1 MGIHTFK
8 GRSEDE
14 LTVEKGDYIEVL
26 EDDSAFNDSWYF
38 GRNLTSFGTG
48 LFPKAFTT
56 NVISLPPDV
65 QKRVAIYDAKHP
77 PQPAADLSQNM
88 VPQPVVPSTPAEKS
102 APTNQQVYSGNA
114 SPAAHAAAQAAARAS
129 SNSNGSGRRP
139 SESSRVTSGSNATKF
154 TDDIFNDSSSGSPG
168 GIVPSAPRVDNLNI
182 NDNTS
187 AGSSSTAPSSTAPL
201 ASPSVSALN
210 VDKSQNG
217 SRNGSV
223 DRASNANSAQE
234 YHKSFLNSYN
244 GVPIADAES
253 PNINSVTPLETPH
266 SSSSQVGVTPAR
278 GASALPVD
286 TAPPIADQSTASVTT
301 LSSAPVVAPSPQTVL
316 GWTPAQVEAY
326 FLSKGLDEDAPKFAQ
341 QKVTGA
347 ILLEMDRETL
357 KEIDI
362 MGFGP
367 RFEIEREIK
376 MLRGYAG
383 MSPSVDSPASP
394 SSPAVSYGS
403 SMGSLMSTPVMQQP
417 GYFNYGMP
425 QPGASTATLSP
436 YPNNGMNTYGNRSFS
451 GGSGM
456 ISPVIPQG
464 QPGMAARSPPQ
475 TFQFQ
480 SPQPQPQNVMQ
491 PTYMTQSSPY
501 LAQQPPPSQYQQY
514 RQQSQANLAQ
524 QQQQQQQQQQPSRSQ
539 GRGQQIPQIPQSQ
552 QQQQRLA
559 RQQQDNSTTPSQP
572 INIAKH
578 KKGNSSVSS
587 HGAEEV
593 TGSLNSNFSVPP
605 SQSATGAQAA
615 SRGGGH
621 HRQSSSMSRYSV
633 GPQSAHRRSR
643 TLDDWESGL
652 LPASSETN
660 LRNPSHS
667 HHQRNISLGSNMSG
681 RSGNRNATGYESDSI
696 KYLSH
701 SRNGSTD
708 SSKQNR
714 RSSIFSRL
722 SGSPKK
728 KPSLGT
734 FEVLPT
740 NNIKG
745 SPAPNLA
752 TPNGSV
758 KSPSIGSP
766 STVTALDSPQTSNGS
781 ANANS
786 QRRISSDN
794 AFSKLRPTLQK
805 TKTSAFQEGIKN
817 VTADQAASTALKSG
831 WMHKR
836 GGNSIGVWSK
846 RYFTLHDTRL
856 SYFASFKDTKEK
868 GLIDITGYRVVPVKD
883 HELLVSLTAAG
894 MGAGRH
900 CFKLVPPGPGYKKGV
915 AFTAP
920 KVHYFAVDSADEM
933 REWQNALMS
942 ATIER
947 DESAP
952 VLSTCQL
959 PTISLPKAQELMAE
973 RLKTKGDIG
982 SLTK

>member
-38 GRNLTSFGTG
+38 GRNLSSFQTG

-65 QKRVAIYDAKHP
+65 QKRVATYDAQHP
-77 PQPAADLSQNM
+77 QQPLADLSQNSI
-88 VPQPVVPSTPAEKS
+88 PQPVVAPSTPMQRN
-102 APTNQQVYSGNA
+102 APTSQPVYNGNA
-114 SPAAHAAAQAAARAS
+114 SPAAHAAAQAATRAS
-129 SNSNGSGRRP
+129 NNPNGSGRRP
-139 SESSRVTSGSNATKF
+139 SDHARVPSGSGAPQAS
-154 TDDIFNDSSSGSPG
+154 DDIFGDVSSGSPG
-168 GIVPSAPRVDNLNI
+168 GIVPSVPHLDNLNI
-182 NDNTS
+182 N
-187 AGSSSTAPSSTAPL
+187 GSGRSPVPSSTAPL

-210 VDKSQNG
+210 VDKSQ
-217 SRNGSV
+217 SSSINGSV
-223 DRASNANSAQE
+223 NREGSSGRPTQN
-234 YHKSFLNSYN
+234 FLNSYN

-253 PNINSVTPLETPH
+253 PNISSVTPLGTSH
-266 SSSSQVGVTPAR
+266 GNSSGVG
-278 GASALPVD
+278 GASVGGASVGGSSVGSSA
-286 TAPPIADQSTASVTT
+286 APSDVAQSIASQQSASTAA
-301 LSSAPVVAPSPQTVL
+301 LSTAPVVAPSPQTVL
-316 GWTPAQVEAY
+316 SWTPTQVEAY
-326 FLSKGLDEDAPKFAQ
+326 FAAKGLTDEAPKFAQ
-341 QKVTGA
+341 QKITGA

-362 MGFGP
+362 LGFGP

-376 MLRGYAG
+376 MLRGFAG
-383 MSPSVDSPASP
+383 VSPSTESPASP
-394 SSPAVSYGS
+394 TSPAVSYGS
-403 SMGSLMSTPVMQQP
+403 SMGSLMTTPVMQQP
-417 GYFNYGMP
+417 GYFSYGVP
-425 QPGASTATLSP
+425 QQGASTATLSP
-436 YPNNGMNTYGNRSFS
+436 YPNNNMNLYGNRTFS
-451 GGSGM
+451 AGSGM
-456 ISPVIPQG
+456 VSPVIPQG

-475 TFQFQ
+475 AFQFQ

-491 PTYMTQSSPY
+491 PAYMAQSSPY

-524 QQQQQQQQQQPSRSQ
+524 QQQHSKTQS
-539 GRGQQIPQIPQSQ
+539 RGQQIPPIPQSQ
-552 QQQQRLA
+552 QQKQRLA
-559 RQQQDNSTTPSQP
+559 HQQPDQPSTSSQP

-578 KKGNSSVSS
+578 RKGSSSVSS
-587 HGAEEV
+587 HGGEEV
-593 TGSLNSNFSVPP
+593 TGSLSSNFSVPP
-605 SQSATGAQAA
+605 SQGATGTQAA
-615 SRGGGH
+615 GRGGH
-621 HRQSSSMSRYSV
+621 HRQASSVSRYSV
-633 GPQSAHRRSR
+633 GPQSNHRRSR
-643 TLDDWESGL
+643 TLDDWESSVL

-660 LRNPSHS
+660 LRNPSPS
-667 HHQRNISLGSNMSG
+667 HHQRNISRGSNVSG
-681 RSGNRNATGYESDSI
+681 RSNRNISSGYDDSV

-701 SRNGSTD
+701 SRSGSTD

-740 NNIKG
+740 NHIK
-745 SPAPNLA
+745 STPAPPNLK
-752 TPNGSV
+752 TPDGSV

-766 STVTALDSPQTSNGS
+766 STVTAIDSPQTSNGS
-781 ANANS
+781 NGNS
-786 QRRISSDN
+786 QKRVSSDN
-794 AFSKLRPTLQK
+794 SAFSKLRPTLQK

-817 VTADQAASTALKSG
+817 VTAEQAASSALKSG

-836 GGNSIGVWSK
+836 GGNGIGVWSK

-933 REWQNALMS
+933 REWQSALMS

-947 DESAP
+947 DDTAP